1 LIDERL
7 RKRENT
13 SDDQIEEILEM
24 KKQNL
29 SNVQIAAALGVSET
43 AIRRRL
49 KKNVGRLDAEL

>member
-1 LIDERL
+1 
-7 RKRENT
+7 
-13 SDDQIEEILEM
+13 M